1 MYFCLNKIMT
11 SKTIKLIK
19 MKKLILLA
27 LFPVLF
33 LGCQNNKGD
42 SGESDKKQQKQQNEE
57 EADIKASTLIE
68 SGQPVPQFSFET
80 TDGVKHSMVELE
92 GNIVLLNFFATWC
105 PSCMAEMPA
114 LQEQV
119 WDKYKDHDNFF
130 MVSLGRE
137 HSMQEMKEF
146 QDKKE
151 YTFNFA
157 PDTGRV
163 IYSKFAEKYIPRNV
177 LVDKK
182 GEIIYECTGYDEKEF
197 EKMLTILGEKLK

>member
-1 MYFCLNKIMT
+1 MN
-11 SKTIKLIK
+11 
-19 MKKLILLA
+19 MKKIILLA
-27 LFPVLF
+27 LFPMLI
-33 LGCQNNKGD
+33 LGCQNNKGNKEETKD
-42 SGESDKKQQKQQNEE
+42 SDKEQQKQQNEE
-57 EADIKASTLIE
+57 ADIQASTLIE
-68 SGQPVPQFSFET
+68 SGQSVPQFSFET
-80 TDGVKHSMVELE
+80 TNGKEYSMTELE

-105 PSCMAEMPA
+105 PTCMKEMPA

-119 WDKYKDHDNFF
+119 WNKYKENDDFF

-146 QDKKE
+146 QEKKE

-182 GEIIYECTGYDEKEF
+182 GEIIYECTGYDEEEF
-197 EKMLTILGEKLK
+197 DKMLTILENKLK

>member
-1 MYFCLNKIMT
+1 MKFLKMNKI
-11 SKTIKLIK
+11 IF
-19 MKKLILLA
+19 LA
-27 LFPVLF
+27 LVPVMF
-33 LGCQNNKGD
+33 LGCQSNKED

-57 EADIKASTLIE
+57 GADIQASTLIA

-80 TDGVKHSMVELE
+80 TNGTEYSMAELE

-119 WDKYKDHDNFF
+119 WNKYKDHDKFF

-137 HSMQEMKEF
+137 HNMQEMKEF
-146 QDKKE
+146 QEKKE

-177 LVDKK
+177 LVDKQGK
-182 GEIIYECTGYDEKEF
+182 IIYECTGYDEDEF
-197 EKMLTILGEKLK
+197 DEMLNILAKKLK

>member
-1 MYFCLNKIMT
+1 MYFCRNKIKT
-11 SKTIKLIK
+11 SRIIKFMNM

-27 LFPVLF
+27 LFPMLF
-33 LGCQNNKGD
+33 LGCQSNKEG
-42 SGESDKKQQKQQNEE
+42 SGESDKKQQKQQKEE

-68 SGQPVPQFSFET
+68 TGQSVSQFSFKTTNET
-80 TDGVKHSMVELE
+80 EHSMAELE

-105 PSCMAEMPA
+105 PTCMAEMPA

-119 WDKYKDHDNFF
+119 WNKYKGHDNFF

-146 QDKKE
+146 QENKE
-151 YTFNFA
+151 YTFHFA

-177 LVDKK
+177 LVNKK
-182 GEIIYECTGYDEKEF
+182 GEIIYECTGYDEAEF
-197 EKMLTILGEKLK
+197 EKMLT

>member
-1 MYFCLNKIMT
+1 MNL
-11 SKTIKLIK
+11 
-19 MKKLILLA
+19 KKLILLA
-27 LFPVLF
+27 LFPALI
-33 LGCQNNKGD
+33 LSCQNKKEK
-42 SGESDKKQQKQQNEE
+42 SEESDKTQQKEE
-57 EADIKASTLIE
+57 KADIKATTLIE
-68 SGQPVPQFSFET
+68 SGEAVPGFSFET
-80 TDGVKHSMVELE
+80 TDGEAYSMAELE

-105 PSCMAEMPA
+105 PTCMKEMPA
-114 LQEQV
+114 LQKQV
-119 WDKYKDHDNFF
+119 WSEYKDQDNFF
-130 MVSLGRE
+130 MVSIGRE
-137 HSMQEMKEF
+137 HNMKEMKEF
-146 QDKKE
+146 KKEKE

>member
-1 MYFCLNKIMT
+1 MYFCLNKIKT
-11 SKTIKLIK
+11 PKTIKFIK

-27 LFPVLF
+27 LFPVLL

-42 SGESDKKQQKQQNEE
+42 SGESDKKQQEQKKEE
-57 EADIKASTLIE
+57 EADIKASTLID

-80 TDGVKHSMVELE
+80 TDGNKYSTAELE

-105 PSCMAEMPA
+105 PTCMAEMPA
-114 LQEQV
+114 LQKQV
-119 WDKYKDHDNFF
+119 WNKYKGHDDFF

-137 HSMQEMKEF
+137 HSMKEMKEF
-146 QDKKE
+146 QEKKE

-182 GEIIYECTGYDEKEF
+182 GEIIYECTGYDEEEF
-197 EKMLTILGEKLK
+197 EKMLTILGKKLK

>member
-1 MYFCLNKIMT
+1 MKFLKMNKI
-11 SKTIKLIK
+11 
-19 MKKLILLA
+19 ILLA
-27 LFPVLF
+27 LLPILI
-33 LGCQNNKGD
+33 LGCQSNKEE
-42 SGESDKKQQKQQNEE
+42 SGESVKKQQKQKNE
-57 EADIKASTLIE
+57 EADVQASTLIE

-80 TDGVKHSMVELE
+80 TDGKEYSMAELE

-119 WDKYKDHDNFF
+119 WDKYKDHDNFL

-137 HSMQEMKEF
+137 HSMKEMKEF

-151 YTFNFA
+151 YTFSFA

-177 LVDKK
+177 LVDKQGK
-182 GEIIYECTGYDEKEF
+182 IIYECTGYDKAEF
-197 EKMLTILGEKLK
+197 DKMLSTLEKKLK